1 MIYRR
6 RDKRIMSNEIEVQH
20 IPEEVYQDFIR
31 PYNDAMNNVRMR
43 LEILNKDYR
52 KKNNNYPIHYIQ
64 TRIKKKNSLE
74 KKLLKKGL
82 TVSAETAADNIRDI
96 AGVRVI
102 CYFEEDIYAIA
113 ELLKQQQDLIFIRE
127 RDYIKNPKDSGYES
141 YHVIYGVPVY
151 HVDGMEYFPVEIQIR
166 TMSMDFWASM
176 EHRICYK
183 SEEARKE
190 ELQKSFVRFSKELK
204 DMERSMHEH
213 LNAKTDDEE

>member
-1 MIYRR
+1 MG
-6 RDKRIMSNEIEVQH
+6 NEELR
-20 IPEEVYQDFIR
+20 IPEEVYQELIR

-43 LEILNKDYR
+43 LEVLNKDYR
-52 KKNNNYPIHYIQ
+52 KKNSNYPIHYIQ
-64 TRIKKKNSLE
+64 TRIKKKESLE
-74 KKLLKKGL
+74 NKLLKKKLPL
-82 TVSAETAADNIRDI
+82 TAEAAADHIRDI
-96 AGVRVI
+96 AGIRVI
-102 CYFEEDIYAIA
+102 CYFEEDIYAVA

-127 RDYIKNPKDSGYES
+127 RDYIKEPKDSGYTS

-183 SEEARKE
+183 SEDAKKE
-190 ELQKSFVRFSKELK
+190 ELQKSLVRFSKELK

-213 LNAKTDDEE
+213 LNGISEPEESVPEV

>member
-1 MIYRR
+1 MT
-6 RDKRIMSNEIEVQH
+6 NEELH
-20 IPEEVYQDFIR
+20 IPEEAYQELIR

-64 TRIKKKNSLE
+64 TRIKKKESLE
-74 KKLLKKGL
+74 KKLLKKSL
-82 TVSAETAADNIRDI
+82 PMTVEAAADNIRDI
-96 AGVRVI
+96 AGIRVI
-102 CYFEEDIYAIA
+102 CYFEEDIYAVA

-127 RDYIKNPKDSGYES
+127 RDYIKQPKDSGYTS
-141 YHVIYGVPVY
+141 YHVIFGVPVY

-183 SEEARKE
+183 SEEAHQE
-190 ELQKSFVRFSKELK
+190 ELQKSLIRFSEELK
-204 DMERSMHEH
+204 AMERSMHEH
-213 LNAKTDDEE
+213 LNGKNEEVNEKIN

>member
-6 RDKRIMSNEIEVQH
+6 QNKRIMSNEIEVQH

-31 PYNDAMNNVRMR
+31 PYNDAMNNIRMR

-52 KKNNNYPIHYIQ
+52 KRNNNYPIHYIQ

-74 KKLLKKGL
+74 KKLIKKGL
-82 TVSAETAADNIRDI
+82 AVSAESAADNIRDI

-113 ELLKQQQDLIFIRE
+113 ELLRQQQDLIFIRE

-183 SEEARKE
+183 NEKARKE
-190 ELQKSFVRFSKELK
+190 ELQKSLVRFSKELK

-213 LNAKTDDEE
+213 LNAKAEEN

>member
-6 RDKRIMSNEIEVQH
+6 RNKRIMSNEVQH
-20 IPEEVYQDFIR
+20 IPEEVYQDLIR

-52 KKNNNYPIHYIQ
+52 KRNNNYPIHYIQ

-74 KKLLKKGL
+74 KKLIKKGL
-82 TVSAETAADNIRDI
+82 AVSAESAADNIRDI

-127 RDYIKNPKDSGYES
+127 RDYIKKPKDSGYES

-190 ELQKSFVRFSKELK
+190 ELQKSLVRFSKELK

-213 LNAKTDDEE
+213 LNAKTEDED

>member
-1 MIYRR
+1 MIQ
-6 RDKRIMSNEIEVQH
+6 EVQH
-20 IPEEVYQDFIR
+20 ISEEVYQDLIR
-31 PYNDAMNNVRMR
+31 PYNDAMNNVCMR

-52 KKNNNYPIHYIQ
+52 KRNNNYPIHYIQ
-64 TRIKKKNSLE
+64 TRIKKKASLE
-74 KKLLKKGL
+74 KKLAKKEL
-82 TVSAETAADNIRDI
+82 PMTAEAAADNIRDI
-96 AGVRVI
+96 AGIRVI

-127 RDYIKNPKDSGYES
+127 RDYIKNPKDSGYTS

-183 SEEARKE
+183 NEQAKKE
-190 ELQKSFVRFSKELK
+190 ELQKSLVRFSQELK

-213 LNAKTDDEE
+213 LNAKTEEEVND

>member
-1 MIYRR
+1 M
-6 RDKRIMSNEIEVQH
+6 NNQLEH
-20 IPEEVYQDFIR
+20 IPEEVYQDLIR
-31 PYNDAMNNVRMR
+31 PYNDAMNNVCMR

-64 TRIKKKNSLE
+64 TRIKKRESLE
-74 KKLLKKGL
+74 NKLIKKDLPL
-82 TVSAETAADNIRDI
+82 TAEAAADHIRDI

-113 ELLKQQQDLIFIRE
+113 ELLKHQQDLIFIRE
-127 RDYIKNPKDSGYES
+127 RDYIKKPKASGYES

-176 EHRICYK
+176 EHRIWYK
-183 SEEARKE
+183 NEEAKKE
-190 ELQKSFVRFSKELK
+190 ELQKCLVRFSKELK
-204 DMERSMHEH
+204 DMERSMHDQ
-213 LNAKTDDEE
+213 LNGISKDC